1 MENPSG
7 RLKPRDNRSS
17 DAVMYEATCIPLD
30 DVFLSAIQGNKDR
43 CMPGTPTT
51 YVVKQMVSDH
61 RGDRNEQAE
70 NLERGPRGR

>member
-1 MENPSG
+1 MENPSR

-30 DVFLSAIQGNKDR
+30 DVFLSAIKGNKDR

-51 YVVKQMVSDH
+51 YVVKKWFPTIAMIGTGK
-61 RGDRNEQAE
+61 RRT
-70 NLERGPRGR
+70 